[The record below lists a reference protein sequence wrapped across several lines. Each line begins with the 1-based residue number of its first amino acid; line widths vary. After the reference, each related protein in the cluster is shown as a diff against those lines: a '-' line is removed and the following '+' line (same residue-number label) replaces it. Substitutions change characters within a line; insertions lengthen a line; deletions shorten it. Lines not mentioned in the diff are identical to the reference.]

1 MNKGFIMLDR
11 ELQDEY
17 FYLSER
23 FTRSQAFIDLCFQA
37 AYKEREFYVRG
48 IKVELMPYELA
59 ISENKLA
66 ERWQWSRNTVRK
78 FLSELVVSGIIE
90 QKSSKLVNIITIKKY
105 LTIEHQN
112 EQQNTLK
119 NRRLDEQLILFD
131 EHQNEQQ
138 IEHQNEQQ
146 TGIIFNKDN
155 NLIKEKSN
163 TIVLDKKKKIEDAQK
178 DFYNSLVPYVSVYG
192 KEMIRAFYDYW
203 TEPNKSKTKM
213 RFQMERTWDLGRRLA
228 RWEKNNRNN
237 NNTSNY
243 GRFKT
248 NSDAFDE
255 SVKESN
261 KFSQKLHSRFG
272 D

>member
-1 MNKGFIMLDR
+1 MVAPTKSPKQVSRVIVLLRPFP
-11 ELQDEY
+11 
-17 FYLSER
+17 S
-23 FTRSQAFIDLCFQA
+23 RSQAFIDLCFQA
-37 AYKEREFYVRG
+37 SYKERDFYVRG

-119 NRRLDEQLILFD
+119 NS
-131 EHQNEQQ
+131 
-138 IEHQNEQQ
+138 QNEQQ

-155 NLIKEKSN
+155 NLIKEKTD
-163 TIVLDKKKKIEDAQK
+163 TIVSVTKKEVAKRFVKPTIEEVRLYCIEKGYSFD
-178 DFYNSLVPYVSVYG
+178 P
-192 KEMIRAFYDYW
+192 EAFYAFYESNGW
-203 TEPNKSKTKM
+203 KVGRNPMKNWKMACTTWSKNK
-213 RFQMERTWDLGRRLA
+213 
-228 RWEKNNRNN
+228 RNN
-237 NNTSNY
+237 NTNNY

-261 KFSQKLHSRFG
+261 EFSQKLHSRFG

>member
-37 AYKEREFYVRG
+37 SYKEREFYVRG

-119 NRRLDEQLILFD
+119 NKMLGEQLALFN

-138 IEHQNEQQ
+138 IEQQNEQQ

-155 NLIKEKSN
+155 NLIKEKTDTN
-163 TIVLDKKKKIEDAQK
+163 
-178 DFYNSLVPYVSVYG
+178 VSVIK
-192 KEMIRAFYDYW
+192 KEVTKKFVKPTIDEIRMYCIEKGYTFDPEAFFAFYESNGW
-203 TEPNKSKTKM
+203 RVGRNPMKNWKMACTTWSKDK
-213 RFQMERTWDLGRRLA
+213 
-228 RWEKNNRNN
+228 RNN
-237 NNTSNY
+237 NTNNY

-261 KFSQKLHSRFG
+261 EFSQKLHSRFG

>member
-11 ELQDEY
+11 ELQNEY

-37 AYKEREFYVRG
+37 SYKERDFYVRG

-119 NRRLDEQLILFD
+119 NRRLGEQLTLFD
-131 EHQNEQQ
+131 
-138 IEHQNEQQ
+138 EHQNEQQ

-155 NLIKEKSN
+155 NLIKEKTD
-163 TIVLDKKKKIEDAQK
+163 TIVSVTKKEVANRFVKPTIEEVRLYCIEKGYSFD
-178 DFYNSLVPYVSVYG
+178 P
-192 KEMIRAFYDYW
+192 EAFYAFYESNGW
-203 TEPNKSKTKM
+203 KVGRNPMKNWKMACTTWSKNK
-213 RFQMERTWDLGRRLA
+213 
-228 RWEKNNRNN
+228 RNN
-237 NNTSNY
+237 NTNNY

-261 KFSQKLHSRFG
+261 EFSQKLHSRFG

>member
-11 ELQDEY
+11 ELQEEY

-119 NRRLDEQLILFD
+119 NRRLDEQLTLFD

-261 KFSQKLHSRFG
+261 EFSQKLHSRFG

>member
-11 ELQDEY
+11 ELQNEY

-37 AYKEREFYVRG
+37 SYKEREFYVRG

-119 NRRLDEQLILFD
+119 NRRLGEQLTLFD

-138 IEHQNEQQ
+138 IEHQNEQL
-146 TGIIFNKDN
+146 TEIKCNKDN
-155 NLIKEKSN
+155 NLHKEMTDTN
-163 TIVLDKKKKIEDAQK
+163 
-178 DFYNSLVPYVSVYG
+178 VSVIK
-192 KEMIRAFYDYW
+192 KEVTKRFVKPTIEEIRMYCIEKGYTFDPEAFFAFYESNGW
-203 TEPNKSKTKM
+203 KVGRNPMKNWKM
-213 RFQMERTWDLGRRLA
+213 ACTTWAKD
-228 RWEKNNRNN
+228 KRNN
-237 NNTSNY
+237 NTNNY

-261 KFSQKLHSRFG
+261 EFSQKLHSRFG